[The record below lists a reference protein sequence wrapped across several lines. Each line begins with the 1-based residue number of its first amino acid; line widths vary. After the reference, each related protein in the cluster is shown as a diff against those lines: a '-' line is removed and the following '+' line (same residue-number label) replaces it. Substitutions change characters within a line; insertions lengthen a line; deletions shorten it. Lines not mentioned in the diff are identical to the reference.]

1 MKSIDM
7 FFHSNG
13 IIFLRD
19 NNRPRLHNQLT
30 VSLAYVRKL
39 RIGCLLTDYNRQKL
53 FEATWFLSE
62 RLFVKCHNVYSQL
75 WKVCRGAQL
84 CTLHRSSIEETK
96 QKKNYRSYAN
106 IVRVAINQ
114 CFFPPLYIN
123 VQLRN
128 YASENFFFFSRVKKL
143 LTFPTKTWF
152 KREKIFCT
160 NTGHLFV
167 HFSASHAILLF
178 PIAANIIL

>member
-19 NNRPRLHNQLT
+19 NNRPWLHNQLT

-96 QKKNYRSYAN
+96 QKKLSILCKYCSRCNKPMFFSSAVHKR
-106 IVRVAINQ
+106 AIT
-114 CFFPPLYIN
+114 
-123 VQLRN
+123 QLRVGK
-128 YASENFFFFSRVKKL
+128 FLFFSRVKKL
-143 LTFPTKTWF
+143 LTFPTKTRF